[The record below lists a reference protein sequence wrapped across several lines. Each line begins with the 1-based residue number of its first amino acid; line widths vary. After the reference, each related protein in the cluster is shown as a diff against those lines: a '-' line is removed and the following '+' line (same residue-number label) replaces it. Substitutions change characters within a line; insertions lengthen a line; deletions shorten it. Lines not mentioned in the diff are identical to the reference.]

1 MTIRM
6 TAAALAFAA
15 LALPPLALSAQTRPD
30 RISFLLGSEHIGAS
44 GYEEFNPGVFATW
57 TNGAFQGRADV
68 SVGGFRNSYGDGSL
82 AVSLAL
88 PLVRE
93 ATWGIDVFSA
103 LAWYPGNGDRFK
115 YHAGDIVPLFGL
127 QSRIGPTFIQYVP
140 GGDRGVDAT
149 LGFGLT
155 FPLGY

>member
-1 MTIRM
+1 MTIRT
-6 TAAALAFAA
+6 TAAALAMAA
-15 LALPPLALSAQTRPD
+15 LALPAQAGPD

-57 TNGAFQGRADV
+57 TNRAFQGRADV
-68 SVGGFRNSYGDGSL
+68 SLGAYRNSYGDGSL
-82 AVSLAL
+82 AASLAL

-93 ATWGIDVFSA
+93 PTWGIDVFSA

-115 YHAGDIVPLFGL
+115 YHAGDIVPLVGL
-127 QSRIGPTFIQYVP
+127 QSRIGPTFIQYIP